1 MKLRAE
7 LTVVNMTM
15 RAELAGNETGAIAS
29 DIKLSGEVKL
39 AQVEQLFSTPAGFKL
54 LESMY
59 QGNDELAVT
68 EYGEF
73 SITRE
78 VAGVKADLEST
89 FGGSAVKFAG
99 GEFNNITLKALPG
112 RKVLFTGRLQVHPTK
127 EQWGEMT
134 TILKQTVDAHIRGKW
149 LEPDEDEPKEKQLP
163 LTDKADDGKK
173 DKVKH

>member
-1 MKLRAE
+1 MKLKVE
-7 LTVVNMTM
+7 VTVDSITM
-15 RAELAGNETGAIAS
+15 RAEKAGNETGAIAS
-29 DIKLSGEVKL
+29 DIGISGELKL
-39 AQVEQLFSTPAGFKL
+39 AQVEQMFSTAAGFKL

-59 QGNDELAVT
+59 QANGELAVT
-68 EYGEF
+68 DFGEMNL
-73 SITRE
+73 TRE

-89 FGGSAVKFAG
+89 FGGTVVKFAG
-99 GEFNNITLKALPG
+99 GEFNKLSVRPLPD
-112 RKVLFTGRLQVHPTK
+112 RKVEFAGRLQVHPTK

-173 DKVKH
+173 EKVKH